1 MKRKLEF
8 LLLAFIFIGSL
19 SILHPTYAQEFS
31 PLAKLAQE
39 YILRLNNPDVNLKET
54 TIVNPEQIL
63 KSAVEESIETVTKT
77 VSEVELEKRRVVTDV
92 KDIVK
97 QDIDDS
103 IVEIRKTTEKPAYEL
118 QRSIDVERTE
128 LFENITRTIDS
139 IKPVEIEKIKEV
151 ETQVNDSLQKIQ
163 SNLEKES
170 GTVVDFDKSK
180 RDVKNSFIR
189 FEEVLTQKKEVIESR
204 EGTLVF
210 QDSDEDG
217 LSDYDELYIYK
228 TDPKNARTKEGEKN
242 DGEKISLGL
251 NPLSDN
257 EEQINYQDPR
267 EDKESF
273 VSSSYKVD
281 KVQLVK
287 EEKEKLVFEGVAL
300 PNTFVTLYIYST
312 PIVVNVKTDDS
323 GIWTY
328 ELEQELENGEHQIY
342 VATVDNTGKII
353 ARSNPILFTKTADAA
368 SVGIAGGLQSSMTT
382 ENFLKDNFILI
393 TLAILISVV
402 ILSMMFVGNH
412 RNIKAAVADLK
423 NEI

>member
-8 LLLAFIFIGSL
+8 LLLTLIFLGSL
-19 SILHPTYAQEFS
+19 SILHKAYAQELS

-39 YILRLNNPDVNLKET
+39 YILRLNNPDVGLKET
-54 TIVNPEQIL
+54 TIVNPDQIL

-77 VSEVELEKRRVVTDV
+77 VNEVEQEKQRVVTDV
-92 KDIVK
+92 KDTVK

-128 LFENITRTIDS
+128 LFENITRTVDAIN
-139 IKPVEIEKIKEV
+139 PIETGKIKEV
-151 ETQVNDSLQKIQ
+151 EIQVNNSLQKIQ
-163 SNLEKES
+163 TNLEKES
-170 GTVVDFDKSK
+170 GTIVDFDRSK

-189 FEEVLTQKKEVIESR
+189 FEEVLTQKKQIIESR
-204 EGTLVF
+204 EGSLVF

-217 LSDYDELYIYK
+217 LSDYDELYIYR
-228 TDPKNARTKEGEKN
+228 TDPNNARTREGEKN
-242 DGEKISLGL
+242 DGEKILLGL
-251 NPLSDN
+251 NPLSDV

-323 GIWTY
+323 GTWTY

-342 VATVDNTGKII
+342 VATVDNTGKIV

-368 SVGIAGGLQSSMTT
+368 SVGIAGGLQSSVTT

-393 TLAILISVV
+393 TLALLISIV